1 MTEGTMDMNAAIDMA
16 VETATTKG
24 LGEEIVEQPEVEAEA
39 EVKPQTEVEVKVDAK
54 TEAKPEVEV
63 EAEDEHSDLAEKL
76 AGLTHTEVLNTKA
89 GKGLY
94 DQYQRERQKRQEL
107 QTQLDAAK
115 AAKVEVE
122 PETTPEEDE
131 IADDADVFT
140 ASDVKKIVAR
150 EIARAVKPLADRV
163 GQSAKAERSQ
173 IMATGL
179 AALKA
184 DQKAGNIPAGVNT
197 ASIVNQAVAELSK
210 NRQAIL
216 EELLSEPD
224 PVRAIY
230 EYASIRL
237 PEVRKAVTAA
247 ANTQQGVKNERLAR
261 GRAAETG
268 DEPTTIENILADL
281 NAP

>member
-1 MTEGTMDMNAAIDMA
+1 MNAAIDMA

-24 LGEEIVEQPEVEAEA
+24 LGEEIVEQLEVEAEVPA
-39 EVKPQTEVEVKVDAK
+39 E
-54 TEAKPEVEV
+54 KPEAAAETPPAAAP
-63 EAEDEHSDLAEKL
+63 EAEDEHSDLADKL
-76 AGLTHTEVLNTKA
+76 ASLTHTEVVQTKA
-89 GKGLY
+89 GKGLVAEL
-94 DQYQRERQKRQEL
+94 QRERQKRQSAETEL
-107 QTQLDAAK
+107 EALK
-115 AAKVEVE
+115 AGNPKAEVE
-122 PETTPEEDE
+122 PEPELPVEEDE
-131 IADDADVFT
+131 IDDEADVYT

-210 NRQAIL
+210 SRPAIL

>member
-1 MTEGTMDMNAAIDMA
+1 MNAAIDMA

-24 LGEEIVEQPEVEAEA
+24 LGEEIAADETSQPVVETPPATSEPKPEVPTETLPKPEVEAEA
-39 EVKPQTEVEVKVDAK
+39 V
-54 TEAKPEVEV
+54 
-63 EAEDEHSDLAEKL
+63 AEEHSDLAEKL
-76 AGLTHTEVLNTKA
+76 ASLTHTEVVQTKA
-89 GKGLY
+89 GKGLVAEL
-94 DQYQRERQKRQEL
+94 QRERQKRQSAETEL
-107 QTQLDAAK
+107 EALK
-115 AAKVEVE
+115 AGNPKAEVE
-122 PETTPEEDE
+122 PEPELPVEEDE
-131 IADDADVFT
+131 IDDEADVYT

-210 NRQAIL
+210 SRPAIL

-237 PEVRKAVTAA
+237 PEVRKVVTAA

>member
-1 MTEGTMDMNAAIDMA
+1 MNAAIDMA

-24 LGEEIVEQPEVEAEA
+24 LGEEIVEQLEVEAEVPA
-39 EVKPQTEVEVKVDAK
+39 E
-54 TEAKPEVEV
+54 KPEAAAETPPAAAP
-63 EAEDEHSDLAEKL
+63 EAEDEHSDLADKL
-76 AGLTHTEVLNTKA
+76 ASLTHTEVVQTKA
-89 GKGLY
+89 GKGLVAEL
-94 DQYQRERQKRQEL
+94 QRERQKRQSAETEL
-107 QTQLDAAK
+107 EALK
-115 AAKVEVE
+115 AGNPKAEVE
-122 PETTPEEDE
+122 HEPELPVEEDE
-131 IADDADVFT
+131 IDDEADVYT

-210 NRQAIL
+210 SRPAIL

-237 PEVRKAVTAA
+237 PEVRKVVTAA